1 MSLNHTQDYSRLG
14 MDISI
19 TVAPHELR
27 NNDLT
32 FRELL
37 EESSATGHI
46 LKAND
51 PWRDSYSNLH
61 YNFLN
66 SVQSHASQLQIFDII
81 ADFIQGCSDTLEL
94 VRG

>member
-1 MSLNHTQDYSRLG
+1 MALNFSQDYSRLG

-27 NNDLT
+27 KNDLT

-37 EESSATGHI
+37 EESTTGHI
-46 LKAND
+46 LQTND
-51 PWRDSYSNLH
+51 PWRDSYSKLH

-94 VRG
+94 IRG